1 MAIPVLPRP
10 VRLAGQASADKLV
23 ALGTQF
29 AFYASALAATPKVLA
44 RYWRHV
50 LRLTGEISFG
60 SGALLAGGGTVGVI
74 FAMSFVS
81 GTQVG
86 LEGFRGLDLVGLSP
100 MAGVMSAVANTRELA
115 PAVASIALAAKVGTG
130 FTAQLGAMRISD
142 EVDALESMSIPSI
155 PFLVTTRM
163 IAAFAAV
170 VPLYLVGLFASY
182 VATGITVVNI
192 NGQSQGTYDYYF
204 TLFLPPQDVLFSL
217 LKALFFAGIVT
228 LVHCYHGYFA
238 RGGPEGVG
246 RAAGRALRTSIVL
259 IMFADVLLTML
270 LWGVHQ
276 TLPGMAPK

>member
-1 MAIPVLPRP
+1 MLVVPAPARRATRAGVDG
-10 VRLAGQASADKLV
+10 LA
-23 ALGTQF
+23 ALGGQF
-29 AFYASALAATPKVLA
+29 VFYARAIAAAPRTCK

-50 LRLTGEISFG
+50 IRLIAEISFG

-86 LEGFRGLDLVGLSP
+86 LEGFRGLNLVGLSP
-100 MAGVMSAVANTRELA
+100 MAGVMSAVANTREIA
-115 PAVASIALAAKVGTG
+115 PAVASVALAAKVGTG

-142 EVDALESMSIPSI
+142 EVDALESMSVPSI

-163 IAAFAAV
+163 IAAFVAV
-170 VPLYLVGLFASY
+170 IPLYLVGLFASY
-182 VATGITVVNI
+182 VATGVTIVNL

-204 TLFLPPQDVLFSL
+204 NLFLPPQDVVYSL
-217 LKALFFAGIVT
+217 LKALLFAGIVT

-238 RGGPEGVG
+238 SGGPEGVG

-259 IMFADVLLTML
+259 IMSADVLLTML
-270 LWGVHQ
+270 FWGLHQ
-276 TLPGMAPK
+276 TLPGMGPQ